1 MSGRWPGWRT
11 LPGIEIAPMAEKA
24 RAQGSPWHQYSYVWD
39 APDRNYV
46 TTCGWDVHADGTI
59 TVPGDGWEPVIADGM
74 LTGFRALA
82 SGRLEELVQIAA
94 VVVPEGTPPWS
105 PCLTVRLPAEQIGPS
120 RRGDSM
126 ADGIDI
132 DIEEPGPGAA
142 IAIGFPGGDGGLTVV
157 TWGITRE
164 SASSVIAL
172 ITERHGEPLTELAAG
187 PGHAAALRDAI
198 GNAIG
203 THAVV
208 TCSREGAS

>member
-39 APDRNYV
+39 APDHNYV
-46 TTCGWDVHADGTI
+46 TTCGWDVHADGSI
-59 TVPGDGWEPVIADGM
+59 TMPGDDGWEPVAGDGM

-82 SGRLEELVQIAA
+82 SGRLEELVQIATI
-94 VVVPEGTPPWS
+94 VVPEGTPPWA
-105 PCLTVRLPAEQIGPS
+105 PCLTARLPVEQIGPA

-132 DIEEPGPGAA
+132 DEDAPGAA
-142 IAIGFPGGDGGLTVV
+142 VGIGFPGGDGGLTVV

-164 SASSVIAL
+164 SAHSVIAL
-172 ITERHGEPLTELAAG
+172 IRDRHGEPMAEFAAG
-187 PGHAAALRDAI
+187 PGSAAALHKAMGDAI
-198 GNAIG
+198 AA
-203 THAVV
+203 HAVF
-208 TCSREGAS
+208 TCSHEEEP